1 MSNEAITSH
10 RHNDFVGGEASRNR
24 IPGADQ
30 ATTGH
35 HFVAVDLPRG
45 RHADQHQPQSTGRD
59 APSAGGAAPGTHSSG
74 SGPLQSDILSSREGA
89 ARGPSPVHRV
99 ESNTQP
105 LAPAPDSRT
114 VIDRDPYATPTSAG
128 DTLQGATSQDVYTG
142 IGKPAGGMS
151 SAEMHHDGQAHRK
164 RHHLGKDQYGAGVV
178 PREVP
183 TEEEQES

>member
-1 MSNEAITSH
+1 MLSVQTRSGTRTSTSLNQQAVMPLH
-10 RHNDFVGGEASRNR
+10 QEEQRPER
-24 IPGADQ
+24 IRAVQDVSMLPSIPADPVSDVHP
-30 ATTGH
+30 A
-35 HFVAVDLPRG
+35 
-45 RHADQHQPQSTGRD
+45 
-59 APSAGGAAPGTHSSG
+59 
-74 SGPLQSDILSSREGA
+74 LQSDILSSREGA

-99 ESNTQP
+99 DNNTQP

-114 VIDRDPYATPTSAG
+114 VIDKDPYATPTSAG
-128 DTLQGATSQDVYTG
+128 DTLQGATSQDVYAG